1 MNARRVRLAVFS
13 SGNGS
18 NLQALLDE
26 PARNPAWPARVVAV
40 VSDKPGAYAVSRA
53 QRAGVPVFARRPREY
68 PDKPAFERDV
78 LAFLRQHE
86 VEWVALA
93 GYMRLVG
100 DVLLSA
106 YPNRILNIHPSL
118 LPHFPGRQAVKDVL
132 AAGAKETGVTVH
144 LVDSGVDTGPI
155 LLQARVSIPE
165 CSSEEDL
172 LTRIHAV
179 EHGLYPLAIS
189 LTVRGLLRGETWE
202 RKTCT

>member
-1 MNARRVRLAVFS
+1 MAVFA

-18 NLQALLDE
+18 NLQALLEE

-40 VSDKPGAYAVSRA
+40 VSDKPDACAVSRA

-100 DVLLSA
+100 DVLLGA
-106 YPNRILNIHPSL
+106 YANRILNIHPSL
-118 LPHFPGRQAVKDVL
+118 LPNFPGRQAVKDAL
-132 AAGAKETGVTVH
+132 AAGARETGVTVH

-189 LTVRGLLRGETWE
+189 LAVRGLLRGETWE